1 VTDLG
6 ALIERHGWHVIA
18 ELAVLGVVTVFTVIY
33 LAALVRGKVRALS
46 CPSCA
51 RVVSRA
57 DARCPRCGTALETAR
72 QR

>member
-18 ELAVLGVVTVFTVIY
+18 ELIVLAVVTVFTMIY
-33 LAALVRGKVRALS
+33 VAALLRGKILAPS
-46 CPSCA
+46 CPSCG

-57 DARCPRCGTALETAR
+57 DARCPRCGTALQAAR